1 MNYIRAVGISRF
13 ILVILCIALVL
24 SVAVCGIDSWGLG
37 GIFEKDTIRLGLD
50 LSGGS
55 IITYSAV
62 TEDTGDTLAK
72 GMNGILESMRTRLD
86 SQGLTEANVY
96 LVGDK
101 MITLEIPNVTDPNE
115 AVEQFGAAAVL
126 TFKNADGDI
135 ILEGRD
141 VAEAKAGYY
150 QNEDGVAEWL
160 VQLKLTDE
168 GAEKFAAATKEAA
181 ANGTNITTYID
192 DELIST
198 AGVDKKYAEEGI
210 TGGEASI
217 SGSFDRDSARALAGN
232 INAGALAYNLS
243 LEELRAVGPTL
254 GEKSL
259 ETSLQAGAIGL
270 LLVAIF
276 MIIYYRIPGLMA
288 SIALCAYVGLFMLV
302 LALTK
307 ANLTLPGIAGII
319 LSIGMAVDANVII
332 FERIKEEIRGGK
344 STKAALKAGFSR
356 AFSAI
361 LDSNVTTFIAA
372 GVLYVLGSG
381 SIKGFAIT
389 LGLGV
394 ILSMFTAL
402 VVTKYLLKLSIEMN
416 LSTPALF
423 GVREKK
429 AVTASGTG
437 AESKKIISFV
447 GSKVTLI
454 VVCVILV
461 IGVGSFVI
469 RGFNIDIDFSGG
481 TEIQINLGR
490 EITPEICDEIN
501 GIIESNEKLGHKY
514 VSSTTKSGADSN
526 TAIIRT
532 GSEELSN
539 EQQDALLTALEEKYD
554 INREEVELQIT
565 SVSPSIGSNLK
576 QTAVIAILVAIVLM
590 LAYISIRFK
599 VASGISAIICLVH
612 DLFVM
617 LIAYSLLQIPVNI
630 NIIAALLTILG
641 YSINA
646 TIVIFDRVRENR
658 KRAGE
663 SENFG
668 ETVDTSI
675 RQSLSRSV
683 NTTLTTLFTI
693 GMVFIFGV
701 DSIRNFA
708 LPLIVGLVAGLF
720 SSVCLSGP
728 VWVMIDKAFSKKSE
742 KKAAT
747 AKTAGESK
755 PAKSE

>member
-126 TFKNADGDI
+126 TFRNADGDI
-135 ILEGRD
+135 ILEGKD
-141 VAEAKAGYY
+141 VAEAEAAYY
-150 QNEDGVAEWL
+150 QNEDGVAEWM

-198 AGVDKKYAEEGI
+198 AGVDKEYAEEGI

-259 ETSLQAGAIGL
+259 ETSLKAGAIGL
-270 LLVAIF
+270 LLVAVF

-319 LSIGMAVDANVII
+319 LSIGMAVDANVLVFATPIYYYEMSGQLKTMLDRANSLYESDYKFQDVYMLSTAAEEEAGTDFRAVQGLEGWI
-332 FERIKEEIRGGK
+332 ACFERARLAGTVFAVGVNDPGQIEGHPAIEQ
-344 STKAALKAGFSR
+344 ALAMGR
-356 AFSAI
+356 
-361 LDSNVTTFIAA
+361 NV
-372 GVLYVLGSG
+372 
-381 SIKGFAIT
+381 
-389 LGLGV
+389 
-394 ILSMFTAL
+394 
-402 VVTKYLLKLSIEMN
+402 
-416 LSTPALF
+416 
-423 GVREKK
+423 
-429 AVTASGTG
+429 
-437 AESKKIISFV
+437 
-447 GSKVTLI
+447 
-454 VVCVILV
+454 
-461 IGVGSFVI
+461 
-469 RGFNIDIDFSGG
+469 
-481 TEIQINLGR
+481 
-490 EITPEICDEIN
+490 
-501 GIIESNEKLGHKY
+501 
-514 VSSTTKSGADSN
+514 
-526 TAIIRT
+526 
-532 GSEELSN
+532 
-539 EQQDALLTALEEKYD
+539 
-554 INREEVELQIT
+554 
-565 SVSPSIGSNLK
+565 
-576 QTAVIAILVAIVLM
+576 
-590 LAYISIRFK
+590 
-599 VASGISAIICLVH
+599 
-612 DLFVM
+612 
-617 LIAYSLLQIPVNI
+617 
-630 NIIAALLTILG
+630 
-641 YSINA
+641 
-646 TIVIFDRVRENR
+646 
-658 KRAGE
+658 
-663 SENFG
+663 
-668 ETVDTSI
+668 
-675 RQSLSRSV
+675 
-683 NTTLTTLFTI
+683 
-693 GMVFIFGV
+693 
-701 DSIRNFA
+701 
-708 LPLIVGLVAGLF
+708 
-720 SSVCLSGP
+720 
-728 VWVMIDKAFSKKSE
+728 
-742 KKAAT
+742 
-747 AKTAGESK
+747 
-755 PAKSE
+755 